1 MNSET
6 KRLLREKWPHI
17 AEDLI
22 AVDEAA
28 DKWLKWRA
36 DLYRPRRSAAPMNAL
51 ILTYLVLIVLT
62 FIVIVILENNDDGG
76 AA

>member
-1 MNSET
+1 V
-6 KRLLREKWPHI
+6 PI
-17 AEDLI
+17 CIGA
-22 AVDEAA
+22 
-28 DKWLKWRA
+28 
-36 DLYRPRRSAAPMNAL
+36 RRSAAPMNAL

>member
-1 MNSET
+1 MNAET
-6 KRLLREKWPHI
+6 KRLLRQQWPHI

-36 DLYRPRRSAAPMNAL
+36 DLYRRKKEKRAHERAHSHLPSADRPDIHCHSDL
-51 ILTYLVLIVLT
+51 
-62 FIVIVILENNDDGG
+62 GKQ
-76 AA
+76 

>member
-1 MNSET
+1 MQPATAGN
-6 KRLLREKWPHI
+6 
-17 AEDLI
+17 
-22 AVDEAA
+22 VAA
-28 DKWLKWRA
+28 HSSPAGRQK
-36 DLYRPRRSAAPMNAL
+36 MNAL

>member
-1 MNSET
+1 MNAET

-36 DLYRPRRSAAPMNAL
+36 DLYRRKKERRAHERAHSDLPSADRPDVHCHSDL
-51 ILTYLVLIVLT
+51 
-62 FIVIVILENNDDGG
+62 GKQ
-76 AA
+76 